1 METDVLKHFIGRD
14 VEVLVSGVWIEGH
27 MQPIA
32 KGVVTLTPTAETAA
46 FYGPTA
52 LKADVIRA
60 IRQVIRSGQRIS
72 EPVPE
77 INQSG
82 SVRSSLD
89 QVTPG
94 QRFKRN
100 Q

>member
-1 METDVLKHFIGRD
+1 METDVLKHFIGKD
-14 VEVLVSGVWIEGH
+14 VEILVAGVWIEGH
-27 MQPIA
+27 LQPIA
-32 KGVVTLTPTAETAA
+32 KGVITLLPFAETAV

-52 LKADVIRA
+52 CKVEVVQA
-60 IRQVIRSGQRIS
+60 IRQVKRSGQKMA

-77 INQSG
+77 INQPNR
-82 SVRSSLD
+82 VRSSLD

-94 QRFKRN
+94 QRFARK